1 MSVFKLNKSCAH
13 MAVLDRRAK
22 IDAEIRRCRER
33 LGALQS
39 TPVVSASEDGG
50 LAEAVHKAMAGN
62 KSVFQSLDI
71 RKNLPVLLAVFAK
84 LRGSMATGELKD
96 AFSERKEA
104 FTMAL
109 QLRTQVVTLGS
120 MIQNFAATH
129 AALVGAGPSELD
141 GIIASPLSF
150 GEHTLVTLIIKYLAL
165 VASPVAD
172 GTDENARAVQRTLT
186 RQRRLIMRQLVGAVV
201 LALQLADE
209 KGVKVDD
216 KAAL

>member
-1 MSVFKLNKSCAH
+1 

-39 TPVVSASEDGG
+39 TPQAGASENAE
-50 LAEAVHKAMAGN
+50 LTEAVSRAMAGN

-71 RKNLPVLLAVFAK
+71 GKNIPVLLAIFEK
-84 LRGSMATGELKD
+84 LRGSIATGDLKD
-96 AFSERKEA
+96 AFSDRKEA

-129 AALVGAGPSELD
+129 AALVGAGPGELD

-150 GEHTLVTLIIKYLAL
+150 GADTLVTLIIKYLAL

-209 KGVKVDD
+209 KGVNIAD